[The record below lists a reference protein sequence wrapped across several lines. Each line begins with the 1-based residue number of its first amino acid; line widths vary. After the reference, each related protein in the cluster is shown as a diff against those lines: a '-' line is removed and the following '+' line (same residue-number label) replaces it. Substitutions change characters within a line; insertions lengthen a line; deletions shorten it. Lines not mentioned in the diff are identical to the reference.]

1 MANDRV
7 SLEKEL
13 SNLIASLEK
22 STESKKDNSKTEQ
35 TIGNYPPFFIELMD
49 EIRNSLKLVK
59 DYAKIPQMNGS
70 ENGCSK
76 YFSRISD
83 EIENIEVVIGCF
95 LRYNELSTPIKKRN
109 TITNLIEAVL
119 KKNESRLKER
129 GILVFRRFEDDLP
142 ETIIPDEQLKYILD
156 SSLQYAIAS
165 TALGGGIGFST
176 RTLSV
181 DMEGARE
188 RGHPFPQEQK
198 KCVEVQ
204 VIFTNHKRMMEEFG
218 ETFKVYGHQDIEQTS
233 DLMSRLIR
241 ETVQRNY
248 GTMDLN
254 IDTEKDKT
262 SVVLRFPV
270 ERREVVCYPL
280 ENE

>member
-7 SLEKEL
+7 SLEKDL
-13 SNLIASLEK
+13 VDFIASFEK
-22 STESKKDNSKTEQ
+22 SAESKEDNSKTEQ
-35 TIGNYPPFFIELMD
+35 NSGKYPPFFIEL
-49 EIRNSLKLVK
+49 IAGIKNSLKLVK
-59 DYAKIPQMNGS
+59 DYTKIPQINGS
-70 ENGCSK
+70 DNGCSE

-83 EIENIEVVIGCF
+83 EIENIEGVIGCF

-109 TITNLIEAVL
+109 TIINFIEAVL

-156 SSLQYAIAS
+156 SSFKYAIAS
-165 TALGGGIGFST
+165 MAPSGGIGFST
-176 RTLSV
+176 RTLSA
-181 DMEGARE
+181 DMEGE
-188 RGHPFPQEQK
+188 RGYPFPQEQTE
-198 KCVEVQ
+198 CVEIQ
-204 VIFTNHKRMMEEFG
+204 VIFTNHKRAVEEFG
-218 ETFKVYGHQDIEQTS
+218 ETFKVYGHQEIEQAS
-233 DLMSRLIR
+233 DLMSRLIK

-254 IDTEKDKT
+254 IDREKGKT

-280 ENE
+280 EK